1 MCSDTKQISLSV
13 KHNKNNSIMRKV
25 VSSLSLFSSAVTGQL
40 LWRRMVSCDCIAVHQ
55 DFAAAWEKCVM
66 ISQSVRM
73 LTIFLSVR
81 WLLQHLCE

>member
-13 KHNKNNSIMRKV
+13 KHNRNNCVMTKV

-40 LWRRMVSCDCIAVHQ
+40 LWRRIVSCDCIAVHQ

-66 ISQSVRM
+66 IKSVNENADN
-73 LTIFLSVR
+73 IFVC
-81 WLLQHLCE
+81 LLATAAPL